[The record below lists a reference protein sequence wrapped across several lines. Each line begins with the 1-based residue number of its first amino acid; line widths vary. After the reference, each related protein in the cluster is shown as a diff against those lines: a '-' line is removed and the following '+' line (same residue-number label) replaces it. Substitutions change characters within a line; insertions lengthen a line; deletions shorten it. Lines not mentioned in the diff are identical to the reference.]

1 MTRTMPVPSD
11 RPSVQGRGGGEGVRV
26 RDHLANVRTFLAWL
40 RAGLVLL
47 AMGYAVAKFQVI
59 ESLPNRYLGVL
70 AAIAGWLVIV
80 IAGVS
85 FIRMRS
91 AIEAAEFAPS
101 FAWNLGLSLLTAGA
115 GAAILVY
122 LVRS

>member
-1 MTRTMPVPSD
+1 MP
-11 RPSVQGRGGGEGVRV
+11 GRSGCERVRI

-70 AAIAGWLVIV
+70 AALAGWLVIV

-85 FIRMRS
+85 FMRKRH
-91 AIEAAEFAPS
+91 AIEAAGFAPS
-101 FAWNLGLSLLTAGA
+101 VSWNLGLSVLTAGA
-115 GAAILVY
+115 GTAVLIY
-122 LVRS
+122 LVRN

>member
-1 MTRTMPVPSD
+1 MTSWPSTD
-11 RPSVQGRGGGEGVRV
+11 PGGRGGGEGVRI

-70 AAIAGWLVIV
+70 AAVAGWLVIV

-85 FIRMRS
+85 FARQRR
-91 AIEAAEFAPS
+91 AIQAAGFAPS
-101 FAWNLGLSLLTAGA
+101 VAWNLGLSLLTVAA

-122 LVRS
+122 LARS

>member
-1 MTRTMPVPSD
+1 MR
-11 RPSVQGRGGGEGVRV
+11 GRNGGEGVRI

-40 RAGLVLL
+40 RASLL
-47 AMGYAVAKFQVI
+47 FLGMGYAVAKFQVI

-70 AAIAGWLVIV
+70 AAVAGWLVMV

-85 FIRMRS
+85 FVRMRL
-91 AIEAAEFAPS
+91 AIEAAELPPS
-101 FAWNLGLSLLTAGA
+101 VAWNVGLSLLTAGA
-115 GAAILVY
+115 GVAILVY